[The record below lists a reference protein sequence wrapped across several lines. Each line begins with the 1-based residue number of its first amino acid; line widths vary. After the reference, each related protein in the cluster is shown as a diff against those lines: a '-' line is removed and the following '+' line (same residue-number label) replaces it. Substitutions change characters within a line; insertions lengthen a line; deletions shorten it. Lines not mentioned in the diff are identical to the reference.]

1 MGLFSK
7 LFGGKSADDFK
18 DEDEI
23 RIQNP
28 NTGEVIKI
36 GKPLHSHPKHTSM
49 SGDSWGPVMPAEE
62 NQFNSGLSYQEYFS
76 KVFNEEFP
84 SYQIEMEDYKNG
96 MATIY
101 TFYLNG
107 TKKLV
112 VEVISRNSSRYK
124 LYLECRQNKIAHRKF
139 YYNYQGW
146 WNTRSYVTRRVKEAL
161 GIA

>member
-23 RIQNP
+23 RIQNR

-36 GKPLHSHPKHTSM
+36 GQPLHSNPRRSAM
-49 SGDSWGPVMPAEE
+49 SGDSWGPEMPSEE
-62 NQFNSGLSYQEYFS
+62 NQYNSGLSYQDYFS
-76 KVFNEEFP
+76 KVFAEEFP
-84 SYQIEMEDYKNG
+84 SYQVEQEDYRNG

-107 TKKLV
+107 SKKLV
-112 VEVISRNSSRYK
+112 VEVVSRTSSRYK
-124 LYLECRQNKIAHRKF
+124 IARECRNLKIAHRRF
-139 YYNYQGW
+139 YYNYHGW
-146 WNTRSYVTRRVKEAL
+146 WNTRSYVTRRVSEAL
-161 GIA
+161 ALV